1 MRRLKIVTPKKR
13 KFQFWVNLRTEIL
26 ETKNILDSTNQE
38 GILHK
43 FTGLI
48 STTSKFASSNTAA
61 LCVDST
67 NQQWFSVLTNIVVA
81 NSTDHARP
89 LSICFLLQYRCQI
102 N

>member
-1 MRRLKIVTPKKR
+1 MRLKIVTPEKR

-61 LCVDST
+61 LYVCMYVKKKSSVCRFNKST
-67 NQQWFSVLTNIVVA
+67 IVLCINE
-81 NSTDHARP
+81 N
-89 LSICFLLQYRCQI
+89 RCR
-102 N
+102 

>member
-1 MRRLKIVTPKKR
+1 MRRLKIVTPEKR

-48 STTSKFASSNTAA
+48 STTSKFALSNTAA
-61 LCVDST
+61 LCVGYQIDEIDC
-67 NQQWFSVLTNIVVA
+67 VLTKIVVDK
-81 NSTDHARP
+81 STDYNDHCNGECLCR
-89 LSICFLLQYRCQI
+89 
-102 N
+102 

>member
-1 MRRLKIVTPKKR
+1 MRLKIVTPEKR

-61 LCVDST
+61 LCVGITNRQFCVST
-67 NQQWFSVLTNIVVA
+67 KIVVDK
-81 NSTDHARP
+81 STDYNDHCDGEY
-89 LSICFLLQYRCQI
+89 LCL
-102 N
+102 

>member
-1 MRRLKIVTPKKR
+1 MRLKIVTPEKR

-48 STTSKFASSNTAA
+48 STTSKFASSYTAA
-61 LCVDST
+61 LSVDLT
-67 NQQWFSVLTNIVVA
+67 NRQLFCVLTKIVVDK
-81 NSTDHARP
+81 STDYNDHCDGEYLCR
-89 LSICFLLQYRCQI
+89 Q
-102 N
+102 